1 MNKFSIQNLFL
12 IRILISS
19 KDRNNM
25 FEQYC
30 NASIL
35 LLLKLVV
42 IANNV
47 IIVCTLTKKNHEN
60 CELKF
65 NEEPSINDFDIV

>member
-1 MNKFSIQNLFL
+1 
-12 IRILISS
+12 
-19 KDRNNM
+19 M

-35 LLLKLVV
+35 LLIKLAV

-47 IIVCTLTKKNHEN
+47 IIVCTLTKNHEN